1 MSIAWFIALQMMR
14 WKLCNFDS
22 TTDSRRPTF
31 EFTGLARL
39 LQADE
44 TPHASGVA
52 PGPESSISQSVRSQD
67 WSTGS
72 CIDNPWSAP
81 CFCVICNRTINID
94 AFIKGIAMTLRTSD
108 VMPISEACA
117 RLTELADEVV
127 GAGAEKVLTKN
138 GSSFVAIVDARKL
151 DYYHA
156 LEEEHA
162 SLVLLDE
169 AETGLR
175 QLLAGQRV
183 PSSELTLALSD
194 Q

>member
-1 MSIAWFIALQMMR
+1 
-14 WKLCNFDS
+14 
-22 TTDSRRPTF
+22 
-31 EFTGLARL
+31 
-39 LQADE
+39 
-44 TPHASGVA
+44 
-52 PGPESSISQSVRSQD
+52 
-67 WSTGS
+67 
-72 CIDNPWSAP
+72 
-81 CFCVICNRTINID
+81 
-94 AFIKGIAMTLRTSD
+94 MTLRTSD
-108 VMPISEACA
+108 VVPISEARA

-162 SLVLLDE
+162 SLVLLGE

-175 QLLAGQRV
+175 QWMAGQRV
-183 PSSELTLALSD
+183 SAKKLLSALAD